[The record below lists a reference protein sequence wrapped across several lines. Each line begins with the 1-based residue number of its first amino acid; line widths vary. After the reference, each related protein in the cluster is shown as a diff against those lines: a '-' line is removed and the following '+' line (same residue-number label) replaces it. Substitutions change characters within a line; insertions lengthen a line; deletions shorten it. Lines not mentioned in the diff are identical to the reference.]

1 MPPKRNRSG
10 FCVSSGAPS
19 QGLTGV
25 HLHESLGIAFHG
37 GVWRLLCVLG
47 QVIRWRSTKA
57 KSRNAGCGSRGAQ
70 REIAEQN
77 HSRDAQ
83 G

>member
-19 QGLTGV
+19 QGLIGV
-25 HLHESLGIAFHG
+25 HLRESWGIAFHG

-47 QVIRWRSTKA
+47 RRSGGEPQ
-57 KSRNAGCGSRGAQ
+57 RQRAGTLAVGHEELKGK
-70 REIAEQN
+70 
-77 HSRDAQ
+77 
-83 G
+83 